1 MFEVTESQ
9 KRRIKEWLETTVYP
23 TVIEQQRN
31 DPSYAM
37 NPFAASDWEAGY
49 PYAGVSG
56 GSLTYEFTPTSI
68 GEILYV
74 SYYRFP
80 DKLDVTDYET
90 W

>member
-9 KRRIKEWLETTVYP
+9 KQKINEWLKTTVYP
-23 TVIEQQRN
+23 AVIVQQRN
-31 DPSYAM
+31 DPSYAN
-37 NPFAASDWEAGY
+37 NPFAADDWKSGY

-68 GEILYV
+68 GMLLHV
-74 SYYRFP
+74 SYYRFS
-80 DKLDVTDYET
+80 DKLDVTDYEN